1 MSKKVYYKVEYNPVS
16 KTWCLFK
23 HIEGEQSFNF
33 YPIIQSPDKNVVQ
46 AKLDEINAK
55 IEAKQK
61 STRINQ
67 KRSWSTMYN
76 LYKDGKLI
84 DTGTRNV
91 LIKKY
96 KVPQRLFNKY
106 FYKRPRK
113 NTDYE
118 IEKIDKLVLTQ
129 V

>member
-23 HIEGEQSFNF
+23 YREDDHAINFIPIVQSENKKDC
-33 YPIIQSPDKNVVQ
+33 QT
-46 AKLDEINAK
+46 KLDEINAK
-55 IEAKQK
+55 IEEKRKQ
-61 STRINQ
+61 TRTNQ
-67 KRSWSTMYN
+67 KKSWTTMYN

-96 KVPQRLFNKY
+96 KVSQRLFNKY